1 MSWYAIIMGQLSPAS
16 KHLVQAHTDWT
27 NVDRDKTSL
36 LLWHIITATHL
47 VARTGNPAMDKRA
60 AFLAFNT
67 IEQRNGESLS
77 DYRLR
82 LQQCVQVLEAIK
94 HPHTPSEEEQ
104 VLQFIVG
111 MKGKYT
117 AYWQHIQN
125 DIIEGVA
132 TLATIAEAEYEA
144 EHWRQE
150 ISSSNTPRNQSDT
163 PKGAYTTSG
172 KIKNGK
178 KTNKSGKPKT

>member
-1 MSWYAIIMGQLSPAS
+1 MCSSTG
-16 KHLVQAHTDWT
+16 
-27 NVDRDKTSL
+27 
-36 LLWHIITATHL
+36 
-47 VARTGNPAMDKRA
+47 RT
-60 AFLAFNT
+60 L
-67 IEQRNGESLS
+67 I
-77 DYRLR
+77 
-82 LQQCVQVLEAIK
+82 
-94 HPHTPSEEEQ
+94 TPSEEEQ